1 MACFTVSLYGQGKEN
16 YREKIREAKI
26 EFIKKKLALTETE
39 EKKFLPLYNKFL
51 DESEALRKNS
61 KKNINLAEVDLTFM
75 SDEECEKLINDVTEQ
90 KQKEVDLIN
99 KYTAEFKKV
108 LPIKKV
114 AMIFKVEHE
123 FKKVLVRKLRR
134 HRSKEMREKSE
145 ALRKEMSEVRKEM
158 HEKRKEMHE
167 KRKQLREE
175 YKAEQERLN
184 KERERI
190 SKEEN
195 KSLEKLPND
204 N

>member
-145 ALRKEMSEVRKEM
+145 VLRKEMSEVRKEM
-158 HEKRKEMHE
+158 LEKRE
-167 KRKQLREE
+167 KLREE
-175 YKAEQERLN
+175 YRKERERLN

-190 SKEEN
+190 RN
-195 KSLEKLPND
+195 DAQKSIEKSTK
-204 N
+204 